1 MSEEIQSEQSPA
13 QTEPNLLERAEA
25 VAKRI
30 EEANIKAET
39 ILTKNEAILSRI
51 MLSGRS
57 TAGQEPAKPKEE
69 TSAEYAKRVMA
80 EKMPKFKDIKP

>member
-1 MSEEIQSEQSPA
+1 MSEENKMQSEQVQAQSPA
-13 QTEPNLLERAEA
+13 PTEPNLLERAEA

-39 ILTKNEAILSRI
+39 ILTKNEATLSRI

-69 TSAEYAKRVMA
+69 TPREYAKRLTGG
-80 EKMPKFKDIKP
+80 KL